1 MQENEDFYKALQLQ
15 PTARPKA
22 IRAAYRRLR
31 RPYESGDGDPDDA
44 EAMER
49 LTRAFDTLID
59 PKKRAEH
66 DRQRADERPSK
77 TGSGADGL
85 PAQSRAVD
93 PTRAGGGGVASPLLE
108 GPRSELLAAVVVVVL
123 LTVTGAVLFSIIS
136 N

>member
-31 RPYESGDGDPDDA
+31 RPYESGDGGPDDA

-59 PKKRAEH
+59 PKKRAEY
-66 DRQRADERPSK
+66 DRQRADERPPK

-85 PAQSRAVD
+85 P
-93 PTRAGGGGVASPLLE
+93 
-108 GPRSELLAAVVVVVL
+108 
-123 LTVTGAVLFSIIS
+123 
-136 N
+136 